1 MASNNESLKVLII
14 SSEYPP
20 EGVGGLGT
28 HVFELTKGLSRA
40 NCDVTVFAPSDFETK
55 IYREP
60 NITVHMVGGRASKPI
75 QGVPSWR
82 LKFNRLNSLCVSY
95 ASKLLTSSISRPDII
110 HCHEWHGFP
119 AAKQL
124 RQMFKIPV
132 IGTVHL
138 LQHPVQSWWGVET
151 PLEIVNQ
158 ERQFCRSADALITVS
173 ESMLKLIMSTHK
185 TPATQIN
192 FVYNGMDP
200 WPFTNS
206 TMGIEELQQFRA
218 KYALPHEKIIL
229 FAGRLS
235 PQKGIYE
242 LFESVA
248 QVIKERP
255 DVRYLVAGEPDFD
268 DAWSIERI
276 TQTMKVMF
284 PHYLNAS
291 DKLTILGKVSR
302 ADLAQ
307 LYHVADV
314 AIVPS
319 IYEPFGYAAIE
330 AMAAGV
336 PVVATAVGGLAE
348 IIQDGATGLLVP
360 VHRTSSGPS
369 IVDVDQLTSA
379 QLQLLSDETRAKQ
392 IGRAGQDHVIRNF
405 SLKKMADET
414 YKVYQRYAGNGAD
427 EFRGSEQAS
436 RLGYQLT

>member
-1 MASNNESLKVLII
+1 MASNKQSLRVLII

-28 HVFELTKGLSRA
+28 HVFELTNGLGRA
-40 NCDVTVFAPSDFETK
+40 DCEVTVFAPSNSATR

-60 NITVHMVGGRASKPI
+60 NITVHMVAGKANTPNRS
-75 QGVPSWR
+75 VPSWR
-82 LKFNRLNSLCVSY
+82 LKFNRLNSVCVSY
-95 ASKLLTSSISRPDII
+95 ASNLINNSTLRPDII
-110 HCHEWHGFP
+110 HCHEWHCFP
-119 AAKQL
+119 AANQL

-173 ESMLKLIMSTHK
+173 DSMLKLIRSTHQ

-192 FVYNGMDP
+192 RVYNGMDP
-200 WPFTNS
+200 RPFANS
-206 TMGIEELQQFRA
+206 LTTPEELHRLRA
-218 KYALPHEKIIL
+218 KYALPHEKIII

-235 PQKGIYE
+235 PQKGIYG
-242 LFESVA
+242 LFDSVA
-248 QVIKERP
+248 QVIKQWP
-255 DVRYLVAGEPDFD
+255 NVRYLVAGEPDFD

-276 TQTMKVMF
+276 TQTMEVMF
-284 PHYLNAS
+284 PQYVNVS
-291 DKLTILGKVSR
+291 DKITILGKVSR

-307 LYHVADV
+307 LYHVADA

-336 PVVATAVGGLAE
+336 PVIATAVGGLAE
-348 IIQDGATGLLVP
+348 IIQDQVTGLLVP
-360 VHRTSSGPS
+360 VHSRSDGPS
-369 IVDVDQLTSA
+369 VIDAEKLTAA
-379 QLQLLSDETRAKQ
+379 QLLLLSDETRAKQ
-392 IGRAGQDHVIRNF
+392 LGRAGQDHAIANF
-405 SLKKMADET
+405 SLKKMVDET

-427 EFRGSEQAS
+427 GFRSSEQ
-436 RLGYQLT
+436 RLRLSAH